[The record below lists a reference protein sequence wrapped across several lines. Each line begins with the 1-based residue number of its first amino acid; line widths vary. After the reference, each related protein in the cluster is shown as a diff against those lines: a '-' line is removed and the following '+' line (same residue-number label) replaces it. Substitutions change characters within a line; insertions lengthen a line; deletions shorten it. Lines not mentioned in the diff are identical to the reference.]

1 MRKRLR
7 LAVLDQRA
15 LTLLEIV
22 ADGAEDVIRRL
33 LAEDAALAEL
43 DIRRAGL
50 ADAFLELTR
59 DTDREAA

>member
-1 MRKRLR
+1 M
-7 LAVLDQRA
+7 A
-15 LTLLEIV
+15 LS
-22 ADGAEDVIRRL
+22 
-33 LAEDAALAEL
+33 EL